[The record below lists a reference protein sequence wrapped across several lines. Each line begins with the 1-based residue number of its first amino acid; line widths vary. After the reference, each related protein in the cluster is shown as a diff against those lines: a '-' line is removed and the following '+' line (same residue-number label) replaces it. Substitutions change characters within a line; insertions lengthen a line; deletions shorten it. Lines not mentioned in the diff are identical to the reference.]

1 MQQSKNRRPVLQLL
15 SSSAAALDK
24 WESQCADLHRA
35 VSDSQARTQSLS
47 QTMQAGG
54 GTDNVKAQFRKAIK
68 ASEHSTAD
76 MMEAAERVQWAV
88 DEHRSAHDG
97 LATAFADDASGVEGP
112 NKQLQHRMP
121 AHPSE
126 TGGGVPQHM
135 GTLRDAM
142 TECRRVLKQAEA
154 AFAQAR
160 SRSTDAS
167 SAVQGAVA
175 AARKMNR

>member
-1 MQQSKNRRPVLQLL
+1 MLQLL

-97 LATAFADDASGVEGP
+97 LATAFADDASGVEDP

-121 AHPSE
+121 AHPSA

-160 SRSTDAS
+160 SRAADAS